1 MAAVNPRVQVG
12 IVVKIQRSD
21 GMVHEANIT
30 AVSPDQSKVKAE
42 WLENNLQKGKEIDF
56 DTLLLLNP
64 ELSEEIMPPPSKPV
78 MMTRASSRRVTTAQ
92 RITHPSEIPRPNRS
106 RASTVLQTQKE
117 ADAELSN
124 SNVSARRATISTARK
139 TKESEKLKK
148 QQDRRMQLQEIRE
161 KRTQEYDTSN
171 PNWEFMKMIKEFR
184 ATLDYRP
191 LSVADPVEVHKIC
204 VCVRKRPLSKMEKT
218 KKEVDVITLP
228 SKNVV
233 LVHEPKLKV
242 DLTKYLENQ
251 SFRFDYAF
259 NENVNNEEVYRL
271 SAGPLVQTIFERG
284 MATCFAYG
292 QTGSGKTHT
301 MGGDFSGK
309 TQDFSKGIYALA
321 TQDVFLLLQQPR
333 YKDLNLTVFVTFFE
347 IYSGKVFDL
356 LNKKAKLRILEDN
369 KQQVQIVGLQEQE
382 VFSVDDVILMIDVGN
397 SHRTSGQTSVNN
409 NSSRSHAVFQIIL
422 RRHKKLHGQF
432 SLIDLAGN
440 ERGADTSSADR
451 QTRMEG
457 AEINKSL
464 LALKECI
471 RALGHNNIY
480 TPFRASKL
488 TLVLR
493 DSFIGENSRTCM
505 IAMISPGLNS
515 CEHTL
520 NTLRYSDRVK
530 ELGVEEG
537 ASCEPEISN
546 TSKDINENETMEQS
560 EIRLLYQKNPAE
572 TEVLSE
578 NQEMVETYD
587 RFGLDVPQ
595 EEPSLI
601 CDMHLDVSRV
611 LELEEQIL
619 DEHRAIQQKLIQ
631 WSNADDELLKMT
643 QLPDYNIEIYT
654 NLLQTNMD
662 ERLLIFQEFNKNL
675 IAFRQALQKE
685 EQAAQT
691 IQ

>member
-1 MAAVNPRVQVG
+1 
-12 IVVKIQRSD
+12 

-42 WLENNLQKGKEIDF
+42 WLENNLQKGKEV
-56 DTLLLLNP
+56 
-64 ELSEEIMPPPSKPV
+64 SKVICAGCITRIYICYVSLILISSV
-78 MMTRASSRRVTTAQ
+78 MALFLTS
-92 RITHPSEIPRPNRS
+92 
-106 RASTVLQTQKE
+106 
-117 ADAELSN
+117 
-124 SNVSARRATISTARK
+124 STARK

-520 NTLRYSDRVK
+520 NTLRYSDRNGLRYWAESNSCFKVTHCPPVIEYLVHVVGLKCFVAICSRVK

-560 EIRLLYQKNPAE
+560 EIRLLYQKN
-572 TEVLSE
+572 
-578 NQEMVETYD
+578 
-587 RFGLDVPQ
+587 
-595 EEPSLI
+595 
-601 CDMHLDVSRV
+601 VSY
-611 LELEEQIL
+611 LKIFPHI
-619 DEHRAIQQKLIQ
+619 EHYGNIISKTSCYTVNYIHGGSR
-631 WSNADDELLKMT
+631 SGNA
-643 QLPDYNIEIYT
+643 
-654 NLLQTNMD
+654 
-662 ERLLIFQEFNKNL
+662 
-675 IAFRQALQKE
+675 
-685 EQAAQT
+685 
-691 IQ
+691 